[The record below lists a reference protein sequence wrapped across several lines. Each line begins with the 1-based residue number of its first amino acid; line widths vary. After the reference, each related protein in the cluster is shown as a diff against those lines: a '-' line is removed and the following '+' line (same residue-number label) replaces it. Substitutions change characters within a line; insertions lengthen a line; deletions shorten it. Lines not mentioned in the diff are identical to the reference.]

1 MEGFLGGGEVGSLK
15 MGAGSGGWEWEGW
28 GGGEFA
34 FFFLILF
41 LFFLGVDLDGWI
53 SKSGSSET
61 LSFFGEEGGVEG
73 GEGGGAGRKKPV
85 MVATSFALLSWN
97 SLVGLKQQR

>member
-1 MEGFLGGGEVGSLK
+1 MGVGS
-15 MGAGSGGWEWEGW
+15 GGW

-34 FFFLILF
+34 FFFLFRF

-61 LSFFGEEGGVEG
+61 LSFSGEEGGVEG
-73 GEGGGAGRKKPV
+73 G
-85 MVATSFALLSWN
+85 ATITCLYVSGILTIKVKSKVLGF
-97 SLVGLKQQR
+97 LVSTVTL